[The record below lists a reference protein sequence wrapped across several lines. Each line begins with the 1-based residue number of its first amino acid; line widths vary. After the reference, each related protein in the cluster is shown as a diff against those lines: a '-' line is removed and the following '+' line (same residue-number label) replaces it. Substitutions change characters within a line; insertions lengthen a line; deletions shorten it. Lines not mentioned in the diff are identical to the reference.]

1 MGPPTN
7 REVIPSQERR
17 NREVCDWVIRA
28 QRGDRAARE
37 KLLREYLPFVLKV
50 AASAS
55 RRYVKIGED
64 EEVSIALCAFDE
76 AISDFRAGERA
87 SFLTFAEMVIRRRL
101 IDHFRRTARRRREIP
116 MAGLTTENEDETE
129 SNRVV
134 FLAEVRDAMRN
145 YTQQLEA
152 RERREEIMRFKERL
166 AEFDIRFDDL
176 VKDAPKHSDTRL
188 RSMGIASLVSNRPEY
203 RSYLLKR
210 RSLPL
215 KDLENEAGVSRK
227 TLERHRKYIIAIA
240 LILIGEFTYLREY
253 IKLE

>member
-1 MGPPTN
+1 MAPPTN
-7 REVIPSQERR
+7 REVILSQERR
-17 NREVCDWVIRA
+17 NQEVCAWVTRA
-28 QRGDRAARE
+28 QQGDRAARE

-64 EEVSIALCAFDE
+64 EEVSVALCAFDE
-76 AISDFRAGERA
+76 AISDFRSSEKA

-101 IDHFRRTARRRREIP
+101 IDHFRRTARRQHEIP
-116 MAGLTTENEDETE
+116 MAGLVAEDEDENE

-134 FLAEVRDAMRN
+134 FLAEVREAVRN
-145 YTQQLEA
+145 YTLQVEA
-152 RERREEIMRFKERL
+152 GERREEILRFKEKL
-166 AEFDIRFDDL
+166 AEFDICFEDL
-176 VKDAPKHSDTRL
+176 VKNAPKHADTRL
-188 RSMGIASLVSNRPEY
+188 RTMGIAMLVYKRPEY
-203 RSYLLKR
+203 RRYLLKR
-210 RSLPL
+210 QSLPL
-215 KDLENEAGVSRK
+215 KELELEAGVSRK